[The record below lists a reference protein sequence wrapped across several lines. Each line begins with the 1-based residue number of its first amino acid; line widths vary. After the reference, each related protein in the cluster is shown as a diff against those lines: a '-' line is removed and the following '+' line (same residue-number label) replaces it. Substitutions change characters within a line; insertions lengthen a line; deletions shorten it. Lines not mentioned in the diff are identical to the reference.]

1 MKKAAIWELLVR
13 KGFFQDRKTAESWIL
28 MGKVL
33 ADNQRIDKPG
43 QRVSVTA
50 SLTVKGIE
58 QRYVN
63 KGGLKLE
70 GALDAFDMDVTGRV
84 AVDAGAS
91 TGGFTDCLLQR
102 GAKKVYA
109 VDVGF
114 GQLAGKLRIDP
125 RVVNMERTNISD
137 VDPNSL
143 DPKPTLGTVDLSYL
157 SLKKAIPIFAAILG
171 GVGELLCLV
180 KPLFEVEDSEIRRS
194 GEINHPDIFKEIL
207 LDLVRYTNGLGYC
220 VAGITHSPVTGNKG
234 TREFFLRVNLD
245 PSNTSVEMPPED
257 GIYHQIE
264 QAVADVMKIEVFK
277 KSG

>member
-33 ADNQRIDKPG
+33 ADGQRIDKPG
-43 QRVSVTA
+43 HRVPITA
-50 SLTVKGIE
+50 GLIVKGIE
-58 QRYVN
+58 QRYVS
-63 KGGLKLE
+63 KGGLKLK
-70 GALDAFDMDVTGRV
+70 GALDAFDMDVAGRV

-137 VDPNSL
+137 VDPNRL
-143 DPKPTLGTVDLSYL
+143 DPKPSLGTVDLSYL

-171 GVGELLCLV
+171 GMGELLCLV
-180 KPLFEVEDSEIRRS
+180 KPLFKVEDSEIRRS
-194 GEINHPDIFKEIL
+194 GEIKDPGIFKEIP
-207 LDLVRYTNGLGYC
+207 LDLVRYTKGLGYS

-234 TREFFLRVNLD
+234 TREFFMRVNLD
-245 PSNTSVEMPPED
+245 PSNPSVKALSED
-257 GIYHQIE
+257 AIYHQIE
-264 QAVADVMKIEVFK
+264 QAVADVMKIEEFK